1 MADVAVKF
9 LVENLMQLLID
20 NADLILG
27 IKGEVENLLR
37 DLNDFNAFLKQAAK
51 SRRENE
57 VLKEMVKK
65 IRKVVND
72 AEDSIDKFVI
82 EAKRHDD
89 KNKFAQWIHITHVAR
104 AKGVADEIKSIRER
118 VKEIREND
126 AYGLQAITLDDNFN
140 RGDEERKAPVVEEDD
155 VVGFDDEAKIVIDR
169 LIGGSDY
176 VEVVPVVGMPGL
188 GKTTL
193 AYKIYKD
200 PKVEYEF
207 FTRVWVYVSQT
218 FKRREIFLN
227 IISKFTRNNKQYHDT
242 PEDDLANEVK
252 ELLGKGGKYL
262 IVLDDVWTME
272 AWDRIKIA
280 FPNNGKRNRVLMT
293 TRQSHVAKHCNDKP
307 HDLKFLTKD
316 ESWELL
322 EKKVFHK
329 EKCPPELELPGKS
342 IAEKCMGLPLAIV
355 VIAGALIGKGKTTRE
370 WELVAAS
377 VGEHLIN
384 RDPENCKKLVQMS
397 YDRLPYDLKAC
408 FLYCGAFPGGS
419 QIPAKKLIRLWIAEG
434 FIQYQGPLALED
446 VAEDHLNDL
455 VNRNLVMVMQRSCS
469 GQIKICR
476 VHDMLHEFCRHE
488 AMTEENL
495 FQEIKQGQERSFPGK
510 QELATYRR
518 LCIHSLVPEF
528 LSTKPS
534 GEHIRSFLC
543 VGSKK
548 IDMPP
553 NEIPSIPKAFP
564 LLRVL
569 DAESIKFNRFS
580 REFFKL
586 FHLRYIALSTD
597 KIKTIPADFGNLW
610 NVQTL
615 IVETQQATLDIK
627 ADIWNM
633 TRLRHVCTNA
643 SATLP
648 STKRPKSSKG
658 NLVNRC
664 LQTLSTIAPE
674 CCTAEVFTRTPNL
687 KKLGV
692 RGKID
697 ALLETSKDGSGSGLF
712 SNIGKLAC
720 LEYLKLVND
729 TRLSSKPLHLP
740 PAYIFPQKLKKLSL
754 VDTWF
759 EWKDM
764 SILGLLPDLEVLKLK
779 ENAFKGQSWEQEDGG
794 FPRLQVLWIER
805 TDLTSWKASS
815 GNFPRLKHLALISC
829 DKLEELPAE
838 LADVKN
844 LQLIELQGCSESAAR
859 SARAILKRNQEKEQE
874 DDKGTGFK
882 LSIFPHD
889 LGL

>member
-9 LVENLMQLLID
+9 LLENLLQLLID
-20 NADLILG
+20 NADLIVG
-27 IKGEVENLLR
+27 VKGEVEELLR

-51 SRRENE
+51 SRRDNE
-57 VLKEMVKK
+57 VLKELVKK

-89 KNKFAQWIHITHVAR
+89 KNKFLQWFHLTHVAR
-104 AKGVADEIKSIRER
+104 AKGVADEIKIIRDRVKAIRED
-118 VKEIREND
+118 D
-126 AYGLQAITLDDNFN
+126 AYGLQAISFDDNPN
-140 RGDEERKAPVVEEDD
+140 RGDEERKVPVVEEDD
-155 VVGFDDEAKIVIDR
+155 VVGFDEEAKTVIDR
-169 LIGGSDY
+169 LIGGSDD

-207 FTRVWVYVSQT
+207 FTRIWVYVSQT

-227 IISKFTRNNKQYHDT
+227 IISKFTRNTKQYHDT

-252 ELLGKGGKYL
+252 DLLGKGGKYL
-262 IVLDDVWTME
+262 IVLDDVWTRE
-272 AWDRIKIA
+272 AWDRIKVA
-280 FPNNGKRNRVLMT
+280 FPNNHKRNRVLMT
-293 TRQSHVAKHCNDKP
+293 TRQKNVAKLCNDKP

-329 EKCPPELELPGKS
+329 EKCLPELELRGKS

-370 WELVAAS
+370 WELVAES

-408 FLYCGAFPGGS
+408 FLYCGAFPGGFE
-419 QIPAKKLIRLWIAEG
+419 IPARKLIRLWISEG
-434 FIQYQGPLALED
+434 FIQYQGSLTLED
-446 VAEDHLNDL
+446 IAEDHLNDL
-455 VNRNLVMVMQRSCS
+455 VNRNLVMVMKRNCS
-469 GQIKICR
+469 GQIKTCR

-495 FQEIKQGQERSFPGK
+495 FQEIKRGQERSFPEK
-510 QELATYRR
+510 RELATYRR
-518 LCIHSLVPEF
+518 LCIHSSVPEF

-534 GEHIRSFLC
+534 GEHVRSFLC
-543 VGSKK
+543 FGSKK
-548 IDMPP
+548 IDMPL
-553 NEIPSIPKAFP
+553 NDIPAIPRAFP

-569 DAESIKFNRFS
+569 DTESIKFSRFS
-580 REFFKL
+580 KEFFKL
-586 FHLRYIALSTD
+586 FHLRYIAFSTD
-597 KIKTIPADFGNLW
+597 KIITIPPNFGNLW

-615 IVETQQATLDIK
+615 LIETQQGTLDIK

-648 STKRPKSSKG
+648 SPKRPKSGKD
-658 NLVNRC
+658 NLANRC

-697 ALLETSKDGSGSGLF
+697 ALLEDSNLF

-720 LEYLKLVND
+720 LENLKLVND
-729 TRLSSKPLHLP
+729 TRLSSKELRLP

-754 VDTWF
+754 IDTWF
-759 EWKDM
+759 DWKDM
-764 SILGLLPDLEVLKLK
+764 SILGQLEYLEVLKLE
-779 ENAFKGQSWEQEDGG
+779 ENAFRGQLLDPEDGG

-815 GNFPRLKHLALISC
+815 GNFPRLKRLVLIAC

-838 LADVKN
+838 LADVQS
-844 LQLIELQGCSESAAR
+844 LQLMELQSCNESAAK
-859 SARAILKRNQEKEQE
+859 SARAILKKKQEKE
-874 DDKGTGFK
+874 GGGFK
-882 LSIFPHD
+882 LSVFPPD

>member
-9 LVENLMQLLID
+9 VVENLMQLLID

-27 IKGEVENLLR
+27 IKGEVEDLLR

-51 SRRENE
+51 SRRDNE
-57 VLKEMVKK
+57 VLKELVKK

-89 KNKFAQWIHITHVAR
+89 KNKFLQWFHLTHVAR

-118 VKEIREND
+118 LKAIRKDD
-126 AYGLQAITLDDNFN
+126 AYGLQAISSDDNSN
-140 RGDEERKAPVVEEDD
+140 RGDEERKVPVVEEDD
-155 VVGFDDEAKIVIDR
+155 VVGLDEEAKTVIDR
-169 LIGGSDY
+169 LIGGSDD
-176 VEVVPVVGMPGL
+176 VEVVPVIGMPGL

-207 FTRVWVYVSQT
+207 FTRIWVYVSQT

-227 IISKFTRNNKQYHDT
+227 IISKFTRNTKQYHHT
-242 PEDDLANEVK
+242 PEDDLAHEVK

-262 IVLDDVWTME
+262 IVLDDVWTKE
-272 AWDRIKIA
+272 AWDCIKVA
-280 FPNNGKRNRVLMT
+280 FPNKGKRNRVLMT
-293 TRQSHVAKHCNDKP
+293 TRQTNVAKCCHDKP

-342 IAEKCMGLPLAIV
+342 IAEKCRGLPLAIV

-370 WELVAAS
+370 WELVADS

-408 FLYCGAFPGGS
+408 FLYCGAFPGGFA
-419 QIPAKKLIRLWIAEG
+419 IPAWKLIRLWISEG
-434 FIQYQGPLALED
+434 FIQYQGPLTLED
-446 VAEDHLNDL
+446 VAEDCLNDL
-455 VNRNLVMVMQRSCS
+455 VNRNLVMVMQRSSS
-469 GQIKICR
+469 GQIKTCR

-488 AMTEENL
+488 AIMEENL
-495 FQEIKQGQERSFPGK
+495 FQEIKQGQGRSFPEK

-518 LCIHSLVPEF
+518 LCIRSSVNEF
-528 LSTKPS
+528 LSTGPS
-534 GEHIRSFLC
+534 GEHVRSFLC
-543 VGSKK
+543 FGSKK
-548 IDMPP
+548 IDMPL
-553 NEIPSIPKAFP
+553 NEIPAIPRAFP

-569 DAESIKFNRFS
+569 DAESIKFSRFS
-580 REFFKL
+580 KEFFKL
-586 FHLRYIALSTD
+586 FHLRYIAFSTD
-597 KIKTIPADFGNLW
+597 KIVSIPPNFGDLW

-615 IVETQQATLDIK
+615 IIETQQGTLDIK

-648 STKRPKSSKG
+648 SPKRPKSGKD
-658 NLVNRC
+658 NLANRC

-687 KKLGV
+687 KKLGI
-692 RGKID
+692 RGKIN
-697 ALLETSKDGSGSGLF
+697 ALLETSNLF

-720 LEYLKLVND
+720 LENLKLVND
-729 TRLSSKPLHLP
+729 TRLSSKELRLP
-740 PAYIFPQKLKKLSL
+740 PAYIFPQKLKKLTL
-754 VDTWF
+754 IDTWF

-764 SILGLLPDLEVLKLK
+764 SILGQLEYLEVLKLK
-779 ENAFKGQSWEQEDGG
+779 ENAFRGQMWDPEDGG
-794 FPRLQVLWIER
+794 FPRLQVLLIER

-815 GNFPRLKHLALISC
+815 GNFPRLKRLVLISC
-829 DKLEELPAE
+829 EKLEELPAE
-838 LADVKN
+838 LAD
-844 LQLIELQGCSESAAR
+844 LQSLHLMELQSSSESAAK
-859 SARAILKRNQEKEQE
+859 SARAILKKKQEKE
-874 DDKGTGFK
+874 GSGFK
-882 LSIFPHD
+882 LSVFPPD

>member
-27 IKGEVENLLR
+27 IKGEVEDLLR
-37 DLNDFNAFLKQAAK
+37 DLSDFNAFLKQAAK
-51 SRRENE
+51 SRRDNE

-65 IRKVVND
+65 IRKVVNA

-89 KNKFAQWIHITHVAR
+89 KNKFAQWFHLTHVAR

-126 AYGLQAITLDDNFN
+126 SYGLQAIALDDNYN

-155 VVGFDDEAKIVIDR
+155 VVGFDEEAKTVIDR
-169 LIGGSDY
+169 LIGGSDD

-207 FTRVWVYVSQT
+207 FTRVWVYVSQR

-227 IISKFTRNNKQYHDT
+227 IISKFTRNTKQYHDT
-242 PEDDLANEVK
+242 TEEDLANEVK

-272 AWDRIKIA
+272 AWERIKVA

-293 TRQSHVAKHCNDKP
+293 TRQTNVAKRCNDEP
-307 HDLKFLTKD
+307 HNLKFLTKD

-329 EKCPPELELPGKS
+329 EKCPPELEWPGKS

-370 WELVAAS
+370 WEFVADS

-408 FLYCGAFPGGS
+408 FLYCGAFLGGS
-419 QIPAKKLIRLWIAEG
+419 QIPARKLIRLWIAEG
-434 FIQYQGPLALED
+434 FIQYQGPLTLED
-446 VAEDHLNDL
+446 IAEDHLNDL
-455 VNRNLVMVMQRSCS
+455 VNRNLVMVMQRSYS
-469 GQIKICR
+469 GHIKICR

-495 FQEIKQGQERSFPGK
+495 FQEIKRGQGRSFPDK

-534 GEHIRSFLC
+534 GEHVRSFLC
-543 VGSKK
+543 FGSKK
-548 IDMPP
+548 IEMPS
-553 NEIPSIPKAFP
+553 NEIPVIPKAFP

-586 FHLRYIALSTD
+586 FHLRYIAISTD
-597 KIKTIPADFGNLW
+597 KIKTIPADLGNLW

-615 IVETQQATLDIK
+615 IVETQQGTLDIK
-627 ADIWNM
+627 ADVWNM
-633 TRLRHVCTNA
+633 TRLRHVCSNA
-643 SATLP
+643 STTLP
-648 STKRPKSSKG
+648 STKRPKSSKD
-658 NLVNRC
+658 NLANRC

-692 RGKID
+692 RGNID
-697 ALLETSKDGSGSGLF
+697 ALLETSKDGSGTVLF
-712 SNIGKLAC
+712 SNIGKLAY
-720 LEYLKLVND
+720 LENLKLVND
-729 TRLSSKPLHLP
+729 TRLSSKQQRLP
-740 PAYIFPQKLKKLSL
+740 PAYIFPQKLKKLTL

-764 SILGLLPDLEVLKLK
+764 SILGLLEYLEVLKLK
-779 ENAFKGQSWEQEDGG
+779 ENAFRGQSWEQEDGG
-794 FPRLQVLWIER
+794 FPRLQVLVIER

-815 GNFPRLKHLALISC
+815 GNFPRLKHLVLISC
-829 DKLEELPAE
+829 DKLEALPAE

-844 LQLIELQGCSESAAR
+844 LQLMELQSTSESAAR
-859 SARAILKRNQEKEQE
+859 SARAILKKKQEKEQ
-874 DDKGTGFK
+874 DGSKSSGFK
-882 LSIFPHD
+882 LSVFPHD

>member
-1 MADVAVKF
+1 M
-9 LVENLMQLLID
+9 
-20 NADLILG
+20 
-27 IKGEVENLLR
+27 
-37 DLNDFNAFLKQAAK
+37 
-51 SRRENE
+51 
-57 VLKEMVKK
+57 
-65 IRKVVND
+65 
-72 AEDSIDKFVI
+72 
-82 EAKRHDD
+82 
-89 KNKFAQWIHITHVAR
+89 
-104 AKGVADEIKSIRER
+104 
-118 VKEIREND
+118 
-126 AYGLQAITLDDNFN
+126 
-140 RGDEERKAPVVEEDD
+140 
-155 VVGFDDEAKIVIDR
+155 VGFDEEAKTVIDR
-169 LIGGSDY
+169 LIAGSDY
-176 VEVVPVVGMPGL
+176 VEVVPVKGMPGL

-193 AYKIYKD
+193 AYKIFKD

-227 IISKFTRNNKQYHDT
+227 IISKITRSTKEYRDMS
-242 PEDDLANEVK
+242 EDDLANEVK
-252 ELLGKGGKYL
+252 KLLGKGGKYL

-272 AWDRIKIA
+272 AWNRIKIA

-293 TRQSHVAKHCNDKP
+293 TRQTDVAKRCNDEP
-307 HDLKFLTKD
+307 HDLKFLTKE

-329 EKCPPELELPGKS
+329 EKCPPELEWPGKS
-342 IAEKCMGLPLAIV
+342 IAEKCRGLPLAIV

-408 FLYCGAFPGGS
+408 FLYCGTFPGGS
-419 QIPAKKLIRLWIAEG
+419 QIPARKLIHLWIAEG
-434 FIQYQGPLALED
+434 FIQYQGTRTLED

-455 VNRNLVMVMQRSCS
+455 VNRNLVMVMQRRCN
-469 GQIKICR
+469 GQIKLCR

-495 FQEIKQGQERSFPGK
+495 FQEIKQGLERSFPEK

-518 LCIHSLVPEF
+518 LCIHSMVTEF

-534 GEHIRSFLC
+534 GEHVRSFLC
-543 VGSKK
+543 FGSKK
-548 IDMPP
+548 IDLPS
-553 NEIPSIPKAFP
+553 NEIPVIPKAFP

-580 REFFKL
+580 KEFFKL
-586 FHLRYIALSTD
+586 FHLRYIAFSTD
-597 KIKTIPADFGNLW
+597 KIKTIPAEFGNLW

-615 IVETQQATLDIK
+615 IVETQQGTLDIK

-648 STKRPKSSKG
+648 STKRPKSSKD
-658 NLVNRC
+658 NLANRC
-664 LQTLSTIAPE
+664 LQTLTAIAPE
-674 CCTAEVFTRTPNL
+674 FCTAEVFTRTPNL

-697 ALLETSKDGSGSGLF
+697 ALLETSKDGSGFSLF

-720 LEYLKLVND
+720 LENLKLVND
-729 TRLSSKPLHLP
+729 NRLNANRLHLP
-740 PAYIFPQKLKKLSL
+740 PAYIFPQMLKKLTL

-759 EWKDM
+759 DWKDM
-764 SILGLLPDLEVLKLK
+764 SILGLLENLEVLKLK
-779 ENAFKGQSWEQEDGG
+779 ENAFRGQSWEQEDGG

-805 TDLTSWKASS
+805 TDLTTWKASS
-815 GNFPRLKHLALISC
+815 ENFPRLKHLVLISC
-829 DKLEELPAE
+829 EKLEKLPAE

-844 LQLIELQGCSESAAR
+844 LQLMELQSSSESAAR
-859 SARAILKRNQEKEQE
+859 SARAILKMKQEKER
-874 DDKGTGFK
+874 DGNKSSGFK
-882 LSIFPHD
+882 LSIFPPD

>member
-9 LVENLMQLLID
+9 VVENLMQLLID

-27 IKGEVENLLR
+27 IKGEVEDLLR

-51 SRRENE
+51 SRRDNE
-57 VLKEMVKK
+57 VLKELVKK

-89 KNKFAQWIHITHVAR
+89 KNKFLQWFHLTHVAR

-118 VKEIREND
+118 LKAIRKDD
-126 AYGLQAITLDDNFN
+126 AYGLQAISSDDNSN
-140 RGDEERKAPVVEEDD
+140 RGDEERKVPVVEEDD
-155 VVGFDDEAKIVIDR
+155 VVGLDEEAKTVIDR
-169 LIGGSDY
+169 LIGGSDD
-176 VEVVPVVGMPGL
+176 VEVVPVIGMPGL

-207 FTRVWVYVSQT
+207 FTRIWVYVSQT

-227 IISKFTRNNKQYHDT
+227 IISKFTRNTKQYHDT
-242 PEDDLANEVK
+242 AEDDLAHEVK

-262 IVLDDVWTME
+262 IVLDDVWTKE
-272 AWDRIKIA
+272 AWDCIKVA
-280 FPNNGKRNRVLMT
+280 FPNKGKRNRVLMT
-293 TRQSHVAKHCNDKP
+293 TRQTNVAKCCHDKP

-342 IAEKCMGLPLAIV
+342 IAEKCRGLPLAIV

-370 WELVAAS
+370 WELVADS

-408 FLYCGAFPGGS
+408 FLYCGAFPGGFE
-419 QIPAKKLIRLWIAEG
+419 IPAWKLIRLWISEG
-434 FIQYQGPLALED
+434 FIQYQGPLTLED
-446 VAEDHLNDL
+446 VAEDCLNDL
-455 VNRNLVMVMQRSCS
+455 VNRNLVMVMQRSSS
-469 GQIKICR
+469 GQIKTCR

-488 AMTEENL
+488 AIMEENL
-495 FQEIKQGQERSFPGK
+495 FQEIKQGQGRSFPEK

-518 LCIHSLVPEF
+518 LCIRSSVNEF
-528 LSTKPS
+528 LSTRPS
-534 GEHIRSFLC
+534 GEHVRSFLC
-543 VGSKK
+543 FGSKK
-548 IDMPP
+548 IDMPL
-553 NEIPSIPKAFP
+553 NEIPAIPRAFP

-569 DAESIKFNRFS
+569 DAESIKFSRFS
-580 REFFKL
+580 KEFFKL
-586 FHLRYIALSTD
+586 FHLRYIAFSTD
-597 KIKTIPADFGNLW
+597 KIVSIPPNFGDLW

-615 IVETQQATLDIK
+615 IIETQQGTLDIK

-643 SATLP
+643 STTLP
-648 STKRPKSSKG
+648 SPKRPKSGKD
-658 NLVNRC
+658 NLANRC

-687 KKLGV
+687 KKLGI
-692 RGKID
+692 RGKIN
-697 ALLETSKDGSGSGLF
+697 ALLETSNLF

-720 LEYLKLVND
+720 LENLKLVND
-729 TRLSSKPLHLP
+729 TRLSSKELRLP
-740 PAYIFPQKLKKLSL
+740 PAYIFPQKLKKLTL
-754 VDTWF
+754 IDTWF

-764 SILGLLPDLEVLKLK
+764 SILGQLEYLEVLKLK
-779 ENAFKGQSWEQEDGG
+779 ENSFRGQMWNPEDGG
-794 FPRLQVLWIER
+794 FPRLQVLLIER
-805 TDLTSWKASS
+805 ADLTSWKASS
-815 GNFPRLKHLALISC
+815 GNFPRLKRLVLISC
-829 DKLEELPAE
+829 EKLEELPAE
-838 LADVKN
+838 LAD
-844 LQLIELQGCSESAAR
+844 LQSLHLMELQSSSESAAK
-859 SARAILKRNQEKEQE
+859 SARAILKKKQEKE
-874 DDKGTGFK
+874 GSGFK
-882 LSIFPHD
+882 LSVFPPD

>member
-27 IKGEVENLLR
+27 IKGEVEELLR
-37 DLNDFNAFLKQAAK
+37 DLSDFNAFLKQAAK
-51 SRRENE
+51 SRRDNE

-89 KNKFAQWIHITHVAR
+89 KNKFLQWFHLTHVAR

-126 AYGLQAITLDDNFN
+126 SYGLQAITLDDNAN
-140 RGDEERKAPVVEEDD
+140 RSEKERQVPVVEEDD
-155 VVGFDDEAKIVIDR
+155 VVGFDEEAKTVINR
-169 LIGGSDY
+169 LIGGSDD
-176 VEVVPVVGMPGL
+176 VEVVPVIGMPGL

-193 AYKIYKD
+193 ASKIYKD

-207 FTRVWVYVSQT
+207 FTRIWVYVSQT

-227 IISKFTRNNKQYHDT
+227 IISKITRNTKQYQHT
-242 PEDDLANEVK
+242 AEDDLANEVK

-262 IVLDDVWTME
+262 IVLDDVWTKE
-272 AWDRIKIA
+272 AWDRIKVA

-293 TRQSHVAKHCNDKP
+293 TRQTNVAMCCNDKP
-307 HDLKFLTKD
+307 HDLKFLTKS
-316 ESWELL
+316 ESWVLL

-342 IAEKCMGLPLAIV
+342 IAEKCRGLPLAIV

-370 WELVAAS
+370 WELVAGS

-408 FLYCGAFPGGS
+408 FLYCGAFPGGY
-419 QIPAKKLIRLWIAEG
+419 QIPARKLIRLWIAEG
-434 FIQYQGPLALED
+434 FIQYQGPLSLED

-455 VNRNLVMVMQRSCS
+455 VNRNLVMVMERSCS
-469 GQIKICR
+469 GQIKTCR

-495 FQEIKQGQERSFPGK
+495 FQEIKRGQERSFPGK

-518 LCIHSLVPEF
+518 LCIHSWVPEF

-534 GEHIRSFLC
+534 GEHVRSFLC
-543 VGSKK
+543 FGSKK
-548 IDMPP
+548 FDMPS
-553 NEIPSIPKAFP
+553 NEVPAIPKAFP

-586 FHLRYIALSTD
+586 FHLRYIAFSTD
-597 KIKTIPADFGNLW
+597 KIKTIPADIGNLW

-615 IVETQQATLDIK
+615 IVETQQGTLDIK

-648 STKRPKSSKG
+648 STKRPKSSKD
-658 NLVNRC
+658 NLANRC
-664 LQTLSTIAPE
+664 LQTLSAIAPE

-692 RGKID
+692 RGNID

-720 LEYLKLVND
+720 LENLKLVND
-729 TRLSSKPLHLP
+729 TRLSTKQLHLP
-740 PAYIFPQKLKKLSL
+740 PAYIFPQKLKS
-754 VDTWF
+754 
-759 EWKDM
+759 M
-764 SILGLLPDLEVLKLK
+764 SILGLLEYLEVLKLK
-779 ENAFKGQSWEQEDGG
+779 ENAFRGKSWEQEDGG
-794 FPRLQVLWIER
+794 FPRLQVLVIER

-815 GNFPRLKHLALISC
+815 GNFSRLKHLVLISC
-829 DKLEELPAE
+829 DKLEEIPAE
-838 LADVKN
+838 LADVKS
-844 LQLIELQGCSESAAR
+844 LQLMKLQSTSESAAR
-859 SARAILKRNQEKEQE
+859 SARAILKRTQEREQ
-874 DDKGTGFK
+874 DTNKSSGFK
-882 LSIFPHD
+882 LSVFPPNC
-889 LGL
+889 GL